1 MQVEKIDDT
10 CAQECCVPPPLILP
24 PRTDQ
29 LPFIREAFRLEWLTI
44 KWMTV
49 EAVVAIAA
57 GVTAGSLVLI
67 AFGLDSVIELAS
79 AGVLMWRLTVELRT
93 NAYPALIAAPL
104 LFAAN
109 AQAEEKEPSAI
120 VEIGGAGEWGLPGSS
135 SFGPSA
141 AIEFTPIKNW
151 LEIEGGVS
159 TLFGGG
165 QTEWSADP
173 LFKKPFTL
181 SDQVEFMVGVG
192 PEWTFSQ
199 DGTKIAGEVAA
210 DFMFWP
216 TPDRKYGWF
225 VEPSYSYS
233 FSQGHEQSL
242 GVSVGLLIPIP

>member
-1 MQVEKIDDT
+1 M
-10 CAQECCVPPPLILP
+10 
-24 PRTDQ
+24 
-29 LPFIREAFRLEWLTI
+29 
-44 KWMTV
+44 
-49 EAVVAIAA
+49 EAVRC
-57 GVTAGSLVLI
+57 GELSLVVVVSLAAQWLVGGWWVGGVVHCNRLVLGQGRPRGTVRRQMRILLLI
-67 AFGLDSVIELAS
+67 G
-79 AGVLMWRLTVELRT
+79 
-93 NAYPALIAAPL
+93 APL

-109 AQAEEKEPSAI
+109 VQAQDVQAQEKEPSAI
-120 VEIGGAGEWGLPGSS
+120 VEIGGAGEWGLPGSF

-141 AIEFTPIKNW
+141 AVEFTPIRNW

-165 QTEWSADP
+165 KTEWSTDL

-192 PEWTFSQ
+192 PEWTFSR

-216 TPDRKYGWF
+216 TPDRRYGWF

-233 FSQGHEQSL
+233 FSQGHELSL
-242 GVSVGLLIPIP
+242 SVSVGLLIAIP